1 MKMSVR
7 IILLRFVLF
16 AAVLFLIPK
25 AFSQNFPLGWSGSP
39 IIPSTVW
46 SDKSQWNS
54 GAAPG
59 DQIIAT
65 HTNNEIQLHWK
76 FGPGN
81 RAKWVVYYLRLKTP
95 IAFHDTQIIGIDV
108 KGTLSKKDNRDFSFK
123 FEDGTSQGIFLSHGL
138 AAIDRWV
145 NRISVLKKQANGSPN
160 WNKINVIAF
169 AISSDPSANDLLAD
183 SGTVCIRNLQ
193 VANIAQWE
201 RTSIF
206 DTLPASP
213 KLDTVRQETLNAIL
227 GRQVAN
233 GLFYTW
239 REDNCS
245 WLYGHGLVLKL
256 LSLEGIWD
264 NGKPMNA
271 SATAAE
277 KLAHFIANQQNSV
290 GFWPR
295 AWNTKQGTVR
305 FTDEYIWFGDFP
317 WMITGL
323 VNYNAKSGDAQV
335 LPSIYKAQKFLYSL
349 IEPSGRVNT
358 VNSTT
363 GAKQPVTSTEAYA
376 AVIQSVY
383 ELGDTMRARILTEYI
398 QNYTWENGLKYYKE
412 AIYSYRPTLFSNTW
426 MAMLRKSAADSAK
439 ALDALSFAAKSLNTR
454 GDGKLNGFDGFGP
467 VATWLEGT
475 LSYICAG
482 GPNSNMLFDNLLQLR
497 YPDGSVPS
505 YSDSLGGKGDV
516 WAVTWSSLDAT
527 AWLYYVSARKSP
539 FKKYV
544 EFTSPLNLEIPQKM
558 DDAFVIFPNPGSGD
572 IVVKRTG
579 LGGNVV
585 SGIRIYSVSGVQ
597 LFSWRAVDEREVI
610 FGSAGGERGYS
621 EHGGIAA
628 KHGQE
633 TFSLDVSALK
643 SGIYFFEMT
652 ASDGTVQRLKWVK
665 D

>member
-1 MKMSVR
+1 MKTAVR
-7 IILLRFVLF
+7 ILMLRFVLM
-16 AAVLFLIPK
+16 AAIMLIIPK
-25 AFSQNFPLGWSGSP
+25 VSSQNFPLGWSGSP
-39 IIPSTVW
+39 IISPSVW
-46 SDKSQWNS
+46 SDQSQWNS

-59 DQIIAT
+59 DQITAT

-95 IAFHDTQIIGIDV
+95 IAFHDTQMIGIDV

-123 FEDGTSQGIFLSHGL
+123 FEDGSSQGIFLSHGL
-138 AAIDRWV
+138 GTIDRWV
-145 NRISVLKKQANGSPN
+145 NRISVLKMQANGSPN
-160 WNKINVIAF
+160 WSKINVIAF

-193 VANIAQWE
+193 VANVAQWQ
-201 RTSIF
+201 RTSVF

-213 KLDTVRQETLNAIL
+213 KLDTVKQQTLNAIL

-277 KLAHFIANQQNSV
+277 KLAQFLVSQQNSV

-323 VNYNAKSGDAQV
+323 VNYYAKSGDAQV

-426 MAMLRKSAADSAK
+426 MAMLSKNTADSVK

-454 GDGKLNGFDGFGP
+454 GDGTLNGFDGFGP

-482 GPNSNMLFDNLLQLR
+482 GPNSSALFDSLLQLR

-527 AWLYYVSARKSP
+527 AWLYYVAARKSP

-544 EFTSPLNLEIPQKM
+544 DFTSPLNLENSQKLE
-558 DDAFVIFPNPGSGD
+558 DAFVIFPNPGLGQ
-572 IVVKRTG
+572 IVVKSAG
-579 LGGNVV
+579 LRGNKVGGV
-585 SGIRIYSVSGVQ
+585 RIFSVSGLC
-597 LFSWRAVDEREVI
+597 LFDWRAGDEMEMEL
-610 FGSAGGERGYS
+610 GNAGGERWRGNY
-621 EHGGIAA
+621 GGVKISDEKDAIC
-628 KHGQE
+628 
-633 TFSLDVSALK
+633 LDVSDLK
-643 SGIYFFEMT
+643 SGIYVFEL
-652 ASDGTVQRLKWVK
+652 AAEGGTVQRLKWVK
-665 D
+665 E